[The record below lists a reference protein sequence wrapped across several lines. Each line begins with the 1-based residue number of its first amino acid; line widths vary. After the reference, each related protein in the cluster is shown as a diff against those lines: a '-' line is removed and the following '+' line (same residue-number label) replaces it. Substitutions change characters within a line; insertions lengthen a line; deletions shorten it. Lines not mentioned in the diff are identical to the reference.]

1 VRRIKV
7 KQVDAFT
14 TVPFGGNPAAVVI
27 DAEGLTDEE
36 MQRIAQEMNLSETA
50 FVTSSERAD
59 FRVRFFTPIQEIDLA
74 GHPTIATFHALV
86 EEGLIAAHDG
96 LVTVT
101 QELNVGV
108 LPIEIEIEAG
118 VAKRVIMTQQKPLF
132 ASAYAAS
139 SWAEALGIDKAE
151 ILEGYPLQIVSTGT
165 PQLMIPVKSLTTLR
179 LLGPDFEAMTALTEQ
194 GDFSSVHVFTL
205 ETFSEEADVHARHF
219 APAAGVREDPVSSSA
234 SGSMAAYL
242 VYYGL
247 VDKSSLLAEQGHL
260 IGRPGLVYID
270 LEKEGDEITMVKV
283 GGSAVTVL
291 NGEIFF

>member
-27 DAEGLTDEE
+27 DAEGLTEEE
-36 MQRIAQEMNLSETA
+36 MQRIAQEMNLSEMA
-50 FVTSSERAD
+50 FVTRSERAD
-59 FRVRFFTPIQEIDLA
+59 FRVRFFTPVQEIDLA

-96 LVTVT
+96 VVTVT

-108 LPIEIEIEAG
+108 LPVEIEIEAG

-179 LLGPDFEAMTALTEQ
+179 LLRPDFEAMAALTEQ

>member
-1 VRRIKV
+1 MRRIKV

-27 DAEGLTDEE
+27 DAEGLTEEE
-36 MQRIAQEMNLSETA
+36 MQRIAQEMNLSEMA

-96 LVTVT
+96 VVTVT

-118 VAKRVIMTQQKPLF
+118 LAKRVIMTQQKPLF

-179 LLGPDFEAMTALTEQ
+179 LLRPDFEAMAALTEQ

-219 APAAGVREDPVSSSA
+219 APAAGVRESPVSGSA
-234 SGSMAAYL
+234 SGGMAAYL

-247 VDKSSLLAEQGHL
+247 VDKSLLVAEQGHL

-270 LEKEGDEITMVKV
+270 LEKEGDEITTVKV

>member
-27 DAEGLTDEE
+27 DAEGLTEEE
-36 MQRIAQEMNLSETA
+36 MQRIAQEMNLSEMA
-50 FVTSSERAD
+50 FVTSSKRAD

-108 LPIEIEIEAG
+108 LPVEIEIEAG

-179 LLGPDFEAMTALTEQ
+179 LLRPDFEAMAALTEQ

-219 APAAGVREDPVSSSA
+219 APAAGVREDPVSGSA
-234 SGSMAAYL
+234 SGGMAAYL

-247 VDKSSLLAEQGHL
+247 VDKSSLVAEQGHL

-270 LEKEGDEITMVKV
+270 LEKEGDEITTVKV

>member
-27 DAEGLTDEE
+27 DAEGLTEEE
-36 MQRIAQEMNLSETA
+36 MQRIAQEMNLSEMA

-108 LPIEIEIEAG
+108 LSVEIEIEAG

-139 SWAEALGIDKAE
+139 SWAEALGIDIAE

-179 LLGPDFEAMTALTEQ
+179 LLRPDFEAMAALTEQ

-219 APAAGVREDPVSSSA
+219 APSAGVREDPVSGSA
-234 SGSMAAYL
+234 SGGMAAYL

-247 VDKSSLLAEQGHL
+247 VDKSSLVAEQGHL

-270 LEKEGDEITMVKV
+270 LEKEGDEITTVKV